1 MNVYNSLKTIEVET
15 GKGILLGNTNPI
27 VSLFGSSALDYITSG
42 DANIEKNTAAGS
54 AGMVFD
60 KLVPNSPFLREI
72 TNKYLEHLVEQN
84 KEE

>member
-1 MNVYNSLKTIEVET
+1 
-15 GKGILLGNTNPI
+15 LLGNTNPV
-27 VSLFGSSALDYITSG
+27 VSLLGSSTIDYMVSG
-42 DANIEKNTAAGS
+42 DANIEKNTATGS